1 MSARDV
7 LHTFA
12 ARLAPTDAGTSP
24 LGPFQVQALLLSSRV
39 PEVKT
44 LAQEVLRLQRLIARV
59 DLFFATARRSGL
71 PDSLDI
77 TSRNLAYG
85 LIAALAEELAA
96 APAELAA
103 DPDRSERYC

>member
-12 ARLAPTDAGTSP
+12 ARLVPPDARSSS
-24 LGPFQVQALLLSSRV
+24 LGPSQVQALLLSSRV

-71 PDSLDI
+71 PDSL
-77 TSRNLAYG
+77 
-85 LIAALAEELAA
+85 EETIH
-96 APAELAA
+96 
-103 DPDRSERYC
+103 ERVDTVSIVYP